1 MLGQDLGTQG
11 GLAPDLDSAIAQFLD
26 GDVQEAAG
34 AAFVEFCWNKKF
46 RWKFPKKAKQ
56 KMHQAILKMRWG
68 NNEDN
73 CRVPSISN
81 DLTHP
86 WWHLLW
92 FCHHGRQLMIAWS
105 RRILEMPCEIQPL
118 LLSISWCNSFAKE
131 LKDQIDKRRREDRLG
146 LSLYCVFCWWSR
158 WRTWKKS
165 GNQTL
170 PELLIQLCY
179 RKRCQENDGSAE
191 EAGQIYLKVA
201 SHQSVVIQKWAVV
214 QAVVMAMFFRNG
226 EKRWVWSLERES
238 DPHLRKL
245 KNVESW
251 SMGWTVRAFFDD
263 SFHVARSLAINLS
276 SSVWPTKLW
285 RLGAV
290 EMISEPSC

>member
-1 MLGQDLGTQG
+1 
-11 GLAPDLDSAIAQFLD
+11 
-26 GDVQEAAG
+26 
-34 AAFVEFCWNKKF
+34 
-46 RWKFPKKAKQ
+46 
-56 KMHQAILKMRWG
+56 
-68 NNEDN
+68 
-73 CRVPSISN
+73 
-81 DLTHP
+81 
-86 WWHLLW
+86 
-92 FCHHGRQLMIAWS
+92 MIAWS
-105 RRILEMPCEIQPL
+105 RRILEIQPL
-118 LLSISWCNSFAKE
+118 LLSISWCNCFAKE

-191 EAGQIYLKVA
+191 EAGQIYLKVE

-226 EKRWVWSLERES
+226 EKRWVWSLEREF

-251 SMGWTVRAFFDD
+251 SMGWTVRFFLMTAFMLRGHWRSTWALPCDQQSCGGLVRWKWSLSLPAKNVDETRLFDD
-263 SFHVARSLAINLS
+263 WGLV
-276 SSVWPTKLW
+276 TKKTCQYMW
-285 RLGAV
+285 HF
-290 EMISEPSC
+290 SY